1 MKVSNIFK
9 VCMVFFAIGIALI
22 CWGAYIP
29 PKGEVSGSLLK
40 AFGMIITGISIF
52 LGIET
57 AQMAIRKGTD
67 ASIKMGNTEVAINSQ
82 DNENE

>member
-1 MKVSNIFK
+1 
-9 VCMVFFAIGIALI
+9 MVFFAIGIALI

-67 ASIKMGNTEVAINSQ
+67 ATVKVGKMEIGIDSP